1 MNKGFTFFIIFF
13 LSFNFS
19 TAQTEDK
26 IPFLQASETL
36 NKKRIWTMGGF
47 GLALYTG
54 SMIGLNELWYAD
66 FPRSKFHLFDD
77 RGEWMDMD
85 KAGHFYSAYNESLF
99 FYKLGRWG
107 GMNKKQAIWTGAG
120 VGTIIQ
126 TSIEILDGHSE
137 KWGFSLA
144 DIGFN
149 TGGVALFAIQQA
161 VWDEQKIIIKGSTY
175 RKPYSDAPLT
185 SIEGNVTS
193 SIREHASNLFGDSYF
208 EYFLKDYNAQT
219 VWLSGNIHS
228 ILKLDKESR
237 FPKWLNVAVG
247 YGADNVFGGF
257 GNGWIKD
264 GERFRLSP
272 DDYPRVRQYYLS
284 VDIDLKRI
292 PTKSRFLKMIF
303 TAVNMWK
310 IPAPAL
316 RYDDT
321 GNWKLHAFH
330 F

>member
-1 MNKGFTFFIIFF
+1 MNKGFIFFILFF
-13 LSFNFS
+13 LSYNYS
-19 TAQTEDK
+19 PAQSVEK
-26 IPFLQASETL
+26 IPFLLPAETF
-36 NKKRIWTMGGF
+36 NKKRIWTMSGF

-54 SMIGLNELWYAD
+54 SMIGLNELWYSD

-85 KAGHFYSAYNESLF
+85 KVGHFYSAYNESLF
-99 FYKLGRWG
+99 FYKLSRWG
-107 GMNKKQAIWTGAG
+107 GMNKKQAIWAGAG
-120 VGTIIQ
+120 IGTIIQ

-137 KWGFSLA
+137 KWGFSIA

-149 TGGVALFAIQQA
+149 TGGVALFAVQQA
-161 VWDEQKIIIKGSTY
+161 VWDEQKVVMKFSSY

-185 SIEGNVTS
+185 STQGNVTS
-193 SIREHASNLFGDSYF
+193 SISEHADNLFGDKYIQ
-208 EYFLKDYNAQT
+208 YFLKDYNAQT
-219 VWLSGNIHS
+219 IWLSGNIHS
-228 ILKLDKESR
+228 ILKLDKENR

-247 YGADNVFGGF
+247 YGVDNVFGGY
-257 GNGWIKD
+257 GNTWTKN
-264 GERFRLSP
+264 GESFRLSQ

-284 VDIDLKRI
+284 LDIDLTRI
-292 PTKSRFLKMIF
+292 PTKSRFLKTIF
-303 TAVNMWK
+303 TAINMWK

-321 GNWKLHAFH
+321 GTWKVHGFY